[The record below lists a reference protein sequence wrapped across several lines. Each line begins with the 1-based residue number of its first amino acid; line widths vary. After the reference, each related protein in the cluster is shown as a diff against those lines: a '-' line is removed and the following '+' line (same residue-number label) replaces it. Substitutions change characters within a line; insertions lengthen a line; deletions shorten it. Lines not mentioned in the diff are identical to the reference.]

1 MYHQAPESFYEMLQ
15 HSPSLF
21 MNSSNQ
27 LMRPNL
33 TIPTSHPN
41 IKPEMS
47 SPTPFSPQ
55 VFQFPP
61 MRPIDFSAMRPE
73 MMSSCPVLPSYP
85 ATSSYS
91 PMSSQFKAD
100 VRSPAL
106 PPTSSSICPMT
117 SSYSP
122 MTSSFKSEM
131 KSPEQSPALPSYFAY
146 TPAAEAPRH
155 PTYSN
160 EALRSYSL
168 PTAPA
173 VSSPYSL
180 PAMLYHKAPNY
191 PTPPQSPSPS
201 QDLNFNLAQIL
212 SSQASYTELLTH
224 IQSSSFSADK
234 HSVLRELWLNAVYT
248 TAQSDKPKKLSS
260 MARHRL
266 RKRFPF
272 PASISVGEET
282 SYNIKAS
289 ARKTLVSMFELNP
302 YPSPHEKRML
312 AAECGM
318 EYVQIAHWFKN
329 RRMRTKPG
337 KGKVAS
343 QA

>member
-1 MYHQAPESFYEMLQ
+1 MYHQTESFYEMLQ

-21 MNSSNQ
+21 INSPYQ
-27 LMRPNL
+27 RPNQHL
-33 TIPTSHPN
+33 TIPTSHPS

-61 MRPIDFSAMRPE
+61 MRPIDFSIRPE
-73 MMSSCPVLPSYP
+73 MMSSYPVLPSYCSYP
-85 ATSSYS
+85 ATSSSYS
-91 PMSSQFKAD
+91 PMTLQFKAD

-106 PPTSSSICPMT
+106 PL
-117 SSYSP
+117 
-122 MTSSFKSEM
+122 TSSFCKPEM
-131 KSPEQSPALPSYFAY
+131 KSPEQSPALHLY
-146 TPAAEAPRH
+146 TPAP

-160 EALRSYSL
+160 EEPRSYSL
-168 PTAPA
+168 PTAPS
-173 VSSPYSL
+173 VSSPYS
-180 PAMLYHKAPNY
+180 AMLYHKAPNY

-212 SSQASYTELLTH
+212 CSQARYTDLLTH
-224 IQSSSFSADK
+224 ITSSTFPADK

-272 PASISVGEET
+272 PASISLGEET

-289 ARKTLVSMFELNP
+289 ARKLLVKMFDLNP
-302 YPSPHEKRML
+302 YPSCSDKKAL
-312 AAECGM
+312 AVQCGM
-318 EYVQIAHWFKN
+318 EYVQVSHWFKN
-329 RRMRTKPG
+329 RRMRSKG
-337 KGKVAS
+337 KGRVEQLADTLT
-343 QA
+343 QC

>member
-1 MYHQAPESFYEMLQ
+1 MLQ

-21 MNSSNQ
+21 INSPYQ
-27 LMRPNL
+27 RPNQHLTIPTSQHL
-33 TIPTSHPN
+33 TIPTSHPS
-41 IKPEMS
+41 IKPDMS

-61 MRPIDFSAMRPE
+61 MRPIDFSIRPE
-73 MMSSCPVLPSYP
+73 MISSYPDLPSYP
-85 ATSSYS
+85 SSSYPS
-91 PMSSQFKAD
+91 
-100 VRSPAL
+100 
-106 PPTSSSICPMT
+106 

-122 MTSSFKSEM
+122 MTSSSYSPMTSHFKADVRSLALPVMSSYCKPEM
-131 KSPEQSPALPSYFAY
+131 KSPEQSPALHLY
-146 TPAAEAPRH
+146 TPAP

-160 EALRSYSL
+160 EEPRSYSL
-168 PTAPA
+168 PTAPS
-173 VSSPYSL
+173 VSSPYS
-180 PAMLYHKAPNY
+180 AMLYHKAPNY

-212 SSQASYTELLTH
+212 CSQARYTDLLIH
-224 IQSSSFSADK
+224 ITSSTFPADK

-272 PASISVGEET
+272 PASISLGEET

-289 ARKTLVSMFELNP
+289 ARKLLVKMFDLNP
-302 YPSPHEKRML
+302 YPSCSDKKAL
-312 AAECGM
+312 AVQCGM
-318 EYVQIAHWFKN
+318 EYVQVSHWFKN
-329 RRMRTKPG
+329 RRMRSKG
-337 KGKVAS
+337 KGTVEQLADTLT
-343 QA
+343 QC